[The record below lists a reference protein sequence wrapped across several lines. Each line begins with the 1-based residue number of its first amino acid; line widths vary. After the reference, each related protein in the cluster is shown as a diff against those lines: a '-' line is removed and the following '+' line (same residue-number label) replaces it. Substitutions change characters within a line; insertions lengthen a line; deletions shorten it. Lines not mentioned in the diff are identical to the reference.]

1 MPWHLSFSTLAEY
14 DPGQPGISVPVIL
27 RLPRCEAPCLAKI
40 DTGSSDCIF
49 RRFQGE
55 LLGLDIEHGDPRD
68 FSTATGSF
76 RAYGHVVT
84 LIVAGMEFDSVV
96 YFAAHEDYNRN
107 VLGRHGWLN
116 RVRLGLIDYEGK
128 LYLNR
133 ADEEATD
140 NE

>member
-1 MPWHLSFSTLAEY
+1 MPWTLSFSTLIEY
-14 DPGQPGISVPVIL
+14 DSGQPGISVPIIL
-27 RLPRCEAPCLAKI
+27 RLAEREAPCLAKI

-55 LLGLDIEHGDPRD
+55 LLDLDIERGDPRD

-76 RAYGHVVT
+76 KAYGHAVT

-96 YFAAHEDYNRN
+96 YFAAREEYNRN

-116 RVRLGLIDYEGK
+116 SVRMGLVDYEGK
-128 LYLNR
+128 IYLNR
-133 ADEEATD
+133 SDEGIE
-140 NE
+140 

>member
-1 MPWHLSFSTLAEY
+1 MPWNLSFSTLAEY
-14 DPGQPGISVPVIL
+14 DPGQPGINVPVIL
-27 RLPRCEAPCLAKI
+27 RLPGREASCLAKV

-55 LLGLDIEHGDPRD
+55 LLDLDIEQEDPRD

-76 RAYGHVVT
+76 KAYGHAVT

-107 VLGRHGWLN
+107 VLGRHCWLN
-116 RVRLGLIDYEGK
+116 SVRLGLIDYEGK
-128 LYLNR
+128 LYLNHPNQGV
-133 ADEEATD
+133 E
-140 NE
+140 

>member
-1 MPWHLSFSTLAEY
+1 MAVT
-14 DPGQPGISVPVIL
+14 V
-27 RLPRCEAPCLAKI
+27 RLGGSEVHCLAKI

-55 LLGLDIEHGDPRD
+55 LPGVDIERGDPRD

-76 RAYGHVVT
+76 MAYGHAVA

-96 YFAAHEDYNRN
+96 YFASSEDYNRN

-116 RVRLGLIDYEGK
+116 RVRLGLIDYKGN

-133 ADEEATD
+133 ADEKTPD
-140 NE
+140 KP

>member
-1 MPWHLSFSTLAEY
+1 MPWTLSFSTLTEY
-14 DPGQPGISVPVIL
+14 DSGQPGISVPIIL
-27 RLPRCEAPCLAKI
+27 HVAGRDAPCLAKI

-55 LLGLDIEHGDPRD
+55 LLDLDIERGDPRN

-76 RAYGHVVT
+76 KAYGHAVT

-96 YFAAHEDYNRN
+96 YFAAREEYNRN

-116 RVRLGLIDYEGK
+116 SVRMGLVDYEGK

-133 ADEEATD
+133 SNDGIE
-140 NE
+140 

>member
-1 MPWHLSFSTLAEY
+1 MSWSLSFSTLAEY
-14 DPGQPGISVPVIL
+14 DPGQSGISVPVIL
-27 RLPRCEAPCLAKI
+27 RLAGREAPGLAKI
-40 DTGSSDCIF
+40 DTGASDCIF

-55 LLGLDIEHGDPRD
+55 LLDLDIEQGDPRD

-76 RAYGHVVT
+76 KAYGHAVT

-96 YFAAHEDYNRN
+96 YFAAHEEYNRN

-116 RVRLGLIDYEGK
+116 SVRLGLIDYEGK

-133 ADEEATD
+133 ADEGRSA
-140 NE
+140 

>member
-1 MPWHLSFSTLAEY
+1 MPWSLSFSTLTEY
-14 DPGQPGISVPVIL
+14 DSGQPGIYVPVIL
-27 RLPRCEAPCLAKI
+27 QLPGHDAPCLAKI

-55 LLGLDIEHGDPRD
+55 LLHLVIEDGDQRD

-76 RAYGHVVT
+76 RAYGHAVT

-96 YFAAHEDYNRN
+96 YFAAHEGYNRN

-116 RVRLGLIDYEGK
+116 SVRLGLVDYEGK
-128 LYLNR
+128 LYLNLS
-133 ADEEATD
+133 
-140 NE
+140 NEGPP

>member
-1 MPWHLSFSTLAEY
+1 MPWSLSFSTLTEY
-14 DPGQPGISVPVIL
+14 DSGQPGISVPITIRVAG
-27 RLPRCEAPCLAKI
+27 REALCLAKV

-55 LLGLDIEHGDPRD
+55 LLGLDIERGDPRD

-76 RAYGHVVT
+76 KAYGHPVS
-84 LIVAGMEFDSVV
+84 LIVAGLEFDSVV
-96 YFAAHEDYNRN
+96 YFAFREEYNRN

-116 RVRLGLIDYEGK
+116 LVRIGLVDYEGK

-133 ADEEATD
+133 L
-140 NE
+140 NEGPE